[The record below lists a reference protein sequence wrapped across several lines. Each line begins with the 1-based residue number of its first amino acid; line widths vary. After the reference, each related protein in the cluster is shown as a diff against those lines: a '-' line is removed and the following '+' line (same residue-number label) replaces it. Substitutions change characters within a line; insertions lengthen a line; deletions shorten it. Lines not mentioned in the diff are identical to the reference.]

1 MAAARRDHTM
11 PPTKPRRLNK
21 HRAREYG
28 ATVEV
33 SPEFGGGE
41 PAAAPGAA
49 ASVAAHVVVVA
60 TETTLINPP
69 AATLTGGK
77 SARPAKRARAEFDAD
92 AYAEA
97 MELVR
102 AGQQML

>member
-1 MAAARRDHTM
+1 M

-21 HRAREYG
+21 RRAREYG

-41 PAAAPGAA
+41 PAGAGGLSA
-49 ASVAAHVVVVA
+49 ASVAAHVVA

-77 SARPAKRARAEFDAD
+77 SAQPAKRARAEFDAD
-92 AYAEA
+92 AYADA

>member
-1 MAAARRDHTM
+1 M

-21 HRAREYG
+21 RRAREYG

-41 PAAAPGAA
+41 PAAA
-49 ASVAAHVVVVA
+49 SVAAHVVVVA
-60 TETTLINPP
+60 TETTLMNPP

-77 SARPAKRARAEFDAD
+77 SAQPTKRARAEFDAD
-92 AYAEA
+92 SYAEA